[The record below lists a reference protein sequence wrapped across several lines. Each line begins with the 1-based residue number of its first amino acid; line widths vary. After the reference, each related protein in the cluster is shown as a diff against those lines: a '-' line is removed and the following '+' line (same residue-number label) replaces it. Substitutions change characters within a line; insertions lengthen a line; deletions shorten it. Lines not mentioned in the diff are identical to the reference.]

1 MRQPRSTKKGGSGMY
16 GRLLSKEETNAA
28 LVLALGGMIM
38 LLVANGP
45 GPVSLGRTVSGA
57 LFNPV
62 PGTSRRTSSDAA
74 LPPLRSEIA
83 A

>member
-1 MRQPRSTKKGGSGMY
+1 
-16 GRLLSKEETNAA
+16 
-28 LVLALGGMIM
+28 MIM

-45 GPVSLGRTVSGA
+45 GPMSLGRTVSGA

-62 PGTSRRTSSDAA
+62 PGASRRTSSDAA